1 MAEGNDVACPWGIF
15 QINFGDINTFRQ
27 SSEWE
32 HRRRNPGAEP
42 REPSRDENRKGRKG
56 WSLGNGV
63 FIKKG
68 DEAANQLPD
77 VEEKLGNSVLFMAT
91 MM

>member
-1 MAEGNDVACPWGIF
+1 MLSLEYLHID
-15 QINFGDINTFRQ
+15 FGDINTFRQ
-27 SSEWE
+27 SYEWE

-42 REPSRDENRKGRKG
+42 RERSRDENRKGRKG
-56 WSLGNGV
+56 WSKRKRRILQE
-63 FIKKG
+63 G

-77 VEEKLGNSVLFMAT
+77 VGEKLGKSVSFMST